1 MMDTVRSRLRYR
13 CRRGML
19 ELDALLERFLDS
31 PRFSQ
36 LSQSQLQTFE
46 RFLEESDPQLFRW
59 LMGREVCEE
68 QSYQELISY
77 IRSNESPR

>member
-1 MMDTVRSRLRYR
+1 MMDTLRSRLRYR

-19 ELDALLERFLDS
+19 ELDSLFERFLAS

-46 RFLEESDPQLFRW
+46 RFLEEADPQLFRW
-59 LMGREVCEE
+59 LMGREVCQEPGYE
-68 QSYQELISY
+68 ELISY
-77 IRSNESPR
+77 IIGKGSPP